1 MEMEDVEGVFAE
13 EELAEM
19 VDAPGSYG
27 DEPPWGDD
35 DDFPAVICA
44 REMALL
50 GATTAGTAALTT
62 STIHT
67 RSRIMEPGSWN

>member
-1 MEMEDVEGVFAE
+1 VVMEMEDVEGVFAE

-19 VDAPGSYG
+19 VDAPGGYG

-50 GATTAGTAALTT
+50 GGDYCWN
-62 STIHT
+62 
-67 RSRIMEPGSWN
+67 SR